1 MCIRDR
7 PYISYSYSSKLINA
21 VGTLKD
27 NIYIQSYRNLLC
39 ANFLN
44 AGTSANYNLPFGNI
58 GMSAYYERRYQK
70 GMTFANADL
79 WNFNMNAYLYYKQVS
94 LSLNMGY
101 TTASYG
107 YTTKSEGTP
116 YSNANLSWNLPKN
129 WRVYV
134 MGQYFVG
141 TGMWSKSWVKD
152 EGYTSY
158 KANYLTD
165 RIPTF
170 SIGAS
175 YTFKNKVQNKWR
187 QKKQFNNDDRE
198 LQGIGVK

>member
-1 MCIRDR
+1 
-7 PYISYSYSSKLINA
+7 
-21 VGTLKD
+21 
-27 NIYIQSYRNLLC
+27 
-39 ANFLN
+39 
-44 AGTSANYNLPFGNI
+44 
-58 GMSAYYERRYQK
+58 
-70 GMTFANADL
+70 
-79 WNFNMNAYLYYKQVS
+79 
-94 LSLNMGY
+94 
-101 TTASYG
+101 
-107 YTTKSEGTP
+107 
-116 YSNANLSWNLPKN
+116 
-129 WRVYV
+129 

-165 RIPTF
+165 RTPTF